1 MNTLTVRQRSILGNK
16 LNRYLRANAKLME
29 AQQARDFE
37 HKQVV
42 DFIGTLPILFLQSEE
57 YKKIIREL

>member
-1 MNTLTVRQRSILGNK
+1 
-16 LNRYLRANAKLME
+16 ME

-57 YKKIIREL
+57 YKKIIRGL